1 MNISASGIDA
11 VEKQVAKPAQAQAIL
26 ERLPVFSGLATWKQ
40 RLESKQQPWSKLLW
54 DIIRIAYARM
64 ALRNGSLSEKPRA
77 YHNEQHLEDLLQ
89 RLLYCVEE
97 HNAVADNPT
106 GLAIL
111 LSFIVAHDLRQTEQ
125 KNDKSNDLI
134 GVNEAASFLE
144 IERLIQQYPANE
156 LWNEHNLLLLKTM
169 IHASTFGSGGSQ
181 SLNFFQGNLAKWLL
195 AKMNL
200 SARDEE
206 LIYLACDID
215 TANVSSPIFDYA
227 KSAVQVFEE
236 LQHHHLPDISA
247 RNFFS
252 RQQTAYFFE
261 QQHFHSQAAHFLFVP
276 MKRKN
281 AKFII
286 QITKKVAK
294 LSDNV
299 DNSAVKK
306 FFLELS
312 QEYT

>member
-1 MNISASGIDA
+1 MTAAIIDQ
-11 VEKQVAKPAQAQAIL
+11 VENEVANLAQAQAVL

-40 RLESKQQPWSKLLW
+40 RLANDPQQSWSGLLW
-54 DIIRIAYARM
+54 EIICIAYARM

-77 YHNEQHLEDLLQ
+77 YHNEQHLDDLLQ

-97 HNAVADNPT
+97 NNAVADNPT

-125 KNDKSNDLI
+125 ANDDNNELI

-144 IERLIQQYPANE
+144 IERLIRQHPESE
-156 LWNEHNLLLLKTM
+156 LWNEYNLLLLETM
-169 IHASTFGSGGSQ
+169 IHASTFGSGGSK

-200 SARDEE
+200 PPRDEE

-215 TANVSSPIFDYA
+215 TANVSLPIFDYA
-227 KSAVQVFEE
+227 KSAVQVFDE
-236 LQHHHLPDISA
+236 LRQHHLPDISA
-247 RNFFS
+247 RRFFS

-261 QQHFHSQAAHFLFVP
+261 QQSFHSQAAQFLFVP

-281 AKFII
+281 AKFIV
-286 QITKKVAK
+286 QITKTVAK
-294 LSDNV
+294 LPPDV
-299 DNSAVKK
+299 DNSTAKNL
-306 FFLELS
+306 FLQLS